1 MTLLSHSLCT
11 TTTPPSS
18 PLAGEAPVPTP
29 AEPCSEAYDGHDEDV
44 DDDGADDDADDVED
58 DAGDG
63 GDGGDG
69 DDGDAYDDDGFDD
82 DADAICTALYATRL
96 MRSPAPA
103 LQPSDCD

>member
-1 MTLLSHSLCT
+1 MCSVLS
-11 TTTPPSS
+11 
-18 PLAGEAPVPTP
+18 P
-29 AEPCSEAYDGHDEDV
+29 ACRFFPRAVFAIHVFGLSDDPDGV
-44 DDDGADDDADDVED
+44 
-58 DAGDG
+58 
-63 GDGGDG
+63 DGGDG

>member
-1 MTLLSHSLCT
+1 MCSVLPPACRFFPRAVFAIHVFGLSDDPFV
-11 TTTPPSS
+11 PPGS
-18 PLAGEAPVPTP
+18 
-29 AEPCSEAYDGHDEDV
+29 YDCHDEDV
-44 DDDGADDDADDVED
+44 DNDDGADDDADDVED
-58 DAGDG
+58 DA